1 VCGNHRFGETFTIP
15 EALIGEAG
23 ARVMS
28 LTEPTK
34 KMSKSATGRYH
45 AIFLTDTPD
54 MIWDK
59 VKRATTDSIG
69 TVAFDES
76 RPGIFNLFTI
86 YQAFTGESR
95 ETIEARFA
103 GQGYGAFKRALAD
116 VMIGELGPLQ
126 KRYAEIT
133 AEPGY
138 IERILKEGAD
148 RVRPVAE
155 KTLTDAKRGMGL
167 M

>member
-1 VCGNHRFGETFTIP
+1 MYGETFTVP
-15 EALIGEAG
+15 EPWIGEAA
-23 ARVMS
+23 ARVMG
-28 LTEPTK
+28 LDEPTK

-59 VKRATTDSIG
+59 VKRATTDSVG
-69 TVAFDES
+69 TIVFDEN
-76 RPGIFNLFTI
+76 RPGIFNLLTI
-86 YQAFTGESR
+86 FQAFTGESR

-116 VMIGELGPLQ
+116 VVIGELEPLQ

-138 IERILKEGAD
+138 VERILKEGAD
-148 RVRPVAE
+148 RVRPVAD

-167 M
+167 L